1 MPFLDSIGGSDEH
14 GPEKQ
19 ALVRPWQSYWPPEE
33 GSELHDL
40 LKQKVPEVL
49 TWRFDPKKPFD
60 RPWQAW
66 AKQAVLSGRV
76 CVSTVLPPRNVEKTD
91 RHPGTAQDGGH
102 HQPGLAG
109 LSQIQPTTR
118 HRDVCA
124 DRQRRVQELDAEI
137 EALSLP
143 FTVPSQ
149 FNYLADDSVYETNK
163 PYHTRL
169 PFMGEIRRSNL
180 VAQGYSGVKIHDL
193 GGHQDNF
200 TLDKSGFQYVKAP
213 VSITKWTNE
222 SAVDQ
227 YLPAMETW
235 LKQFFHASRVE
246 IITYTF
252 RCADSDRTSTESW
265 IGPYMRAHCDATL
278 NSGLRRL
285 NLHLP
290 DEAEEI
296 KKGRWR
302 MIGLWRALTGPHQD
316 RPLAVLDGRSLCQ
329 DDLVGAD
336 VVFPHYCDEGYEVRY
351 SPLHRWFYK
360 QCMTPDDAL
369 ILKLYDSVEGG
380 VRFCPHAAFV
390 DSLVPDGTPQRAS
403 IEIRAIIID

>member
-1 MPFLDSIGGSDEH
+1 MPRLAMPFLDSIGGSDEH
-14 GPEKQ
+14 GPERQ

-33 GSELHDL
+33 GSELHHL
-40 LKQKVPEVL
+40 LQEKVPEVL

-66 AKQAVLSGRV
+66 AKQAVLSGRM
-76 CVSTVLPPRNVEKTD
+76 
-91 RHPGTAQDGGH
+91 
-102 HQPGLAG
+102 
-109 LSQIQPTTR
+109 
-118 HRDVCA
+118 
-124 DRQRRVQELDAEI
+124 QRRVQELDAEI
-137 EALSLP
+137 ETLSLP
-143 FTVPSQ
+143 FTVPNQ
-149 FNYLADDSVYETNK
+149 LNYLAEDPVYETNK

-169 PFMGEIRRSNL
+169 PFMSEIRRSNL
-180 VAQGYSGVKIHDL
+180 YAQGYAGVKIYDL

-213 VSITKWTNE
+213 VGITKWTNE

-235 LKQFFHASRVE
+235 LKQFFHSPRVE
-246 IITYTF
+246 IITYTNIPLTV
-252 RCADSDRTSTESW
+252 S
-265 IGPYMRAHCDATL
+265 DATL

-290 DEAEEI
+290 NEAEEI

-302 MIGLWRALTGPHQD
+302 LIG
-316 RPLAVLDGRSLCQ
+316 
-329 DDLVGAD
+329 
-336 VVFPHYCDEGYEVRY
+336 
-351 SPLHRWFYK
+351 PLHRWFYK

-380 VRFCPHAAFV
+380 VRFCPHAAFI
-390 DSLVPDGTPQRAS
+390 DSLVPDDTPQRAS